1 MLKYNVIVN
10 NNMRI
15 NMQEERFIVEVSLLV
30 LIALTLLEL
39 YTITYYNQSI
49 SVRLIHILA
58 PLLLFPFILIMIK
71 HRSFASIILLIGI
84 VCILGSLI
92 LLPDMLVNGIL
103 GYDKFY
109 AISLRTF
116 LLGLSAIAIGMIM
129 IYRIEWLYVKNRPKD
144 DTMRIWDHNMARGG
158 LLVPLYRLLN
168 DKERML
174 LPMYRYVVVR
184 IYGND
189 YLVPTYESVP
199 MDSVVVRS
207 NDKMFIGVRKAL

>member
-1 MLKYNVIVN
+1 
-10 NNMRI
+10 
-15 NMQEERFIVEVSLLV
+15 
-30 LIALTLLEL
+30 
-39 YTITYYNQSI
+39 
-49 SVRLIHILA
+49 
-58 PLLLFPFILIMIK
+58 
-71 HRSFASIILLIGI
+71 
-84 VCILGSLI
+84 
-92 LLPDMLVNGIL
+92 MLVNGIL

-116 LLGLSAIAIGMIM
+116 LLGLSAIVIGMIM

-174 LPMYRYVVVR
+174 LPMYRYVIVR

-189 YLVPTYESVP
+189 YLVPIQESVP
-199 MDSVVVRS
+199 M
-207 NDKMFIGVRKAL
+207 G

>member
-10 NNMRI
+10 NYMRI

-116 LLGLSAIAIGMIM
+116 LLGFSAIVIGMIM
-129 IYRIEWLYVKNRPKD
+129 IYRIEWLYVKNRPRD

>member
-10 NNMRI
+10 NYMII

-49 SVRLIHILA
+49 SVRLIHILT

-109 AISLRTF
+109 AISLITF

-129 IYRIEWLYVKNRPKD
+129 IYRIEWFYVKNRPRD

-189 YLVPTYESVP
+189 YLVPTYGSVP

>member
-10 NNMRI
+10 NYMRI

-207 NDKMFIGVRKAL
+207 NDKMFIGMRKAL

>member
-10 NNMRI
+10 NYMII

-109 AISLRTF
+109 AISLITF

-129 IYRIEWLYVKNRPKD
+129 IYRIEWFYVKNRPRD

>member
-10 NNMRI
+10 NYMRI

-129 IYRIEWLYVKNRPKD
+129 IYRIEWFYVKNRPRD

>member
-1 MLKYNVIVN
+1 
-10 NNMRI
+10 
-15 NMQEERFIVEVSLLV
+15 MQEERFIVEVSLLV
-30 LIALTLLEL
+30 LIALMLLEL
-39 YTITYYNQSI
+39 YITYYNQSI
-49 SVRLIHILA
+49 SVRFIHILA
-58 PLLLFPFILIMIK
+58 PLLLFPFILIMLK
-71 HRSFASIILLIGI
+71 HRSFASIILLI
-84 VCILGSLI
+84 VCILESLI

-109 AISLRTF
+109 AISLRIF
-116 LLGLSAIAIGMIM
+116 LLGLSAIAMGMIM

-144 DTMRIWDHNMARGG
+144 DTMRILDHNMARGG
-158 LLVPLYRLLN
+158 LLYRLLN

-189 YLVPTYESVP
+189 YLVPIQESVP

>member
-10 NNMRI
+10 NYMRI

-174 LPMYRYVVVR
+174 LSMYRYVVVR

>member
-10 NNMRI
+10 NYMRI

-71 HRSFASIILLIGI
+71 RRSFASIILLIGI

>member
-10 NNMRI
+10 NYMRI

>member
-10 NNMRI
+10 NYMII

-109 AISLRTF
+109 AISLITF

-129 IYRIEWLYVKNRPKD
+129 IYRIEWLYVKNRPRD

>member
-1 MLKYNVIVN
+1 
-10 NNMRI
+10 
-15 NMQEERFIVEVSLLV
+15 
-30 LIALTLLEL
+30 
-39 YTITYYNQSI
+39 
-49 SVRLIHILA
+49 
-58 PLLLFPFILIMIK
+58 
-71 HRSFASIILLIGI
+71 
-84 VCILGSLI
+84 
-92 LLPDMLVNGIL
+92 MLVNGIL

-144 DTMRIWDHNMARGG
+144 DTMRILDHNMARGG

-189 YLVPTYESVP
+189 YLVPIQESVP

>member
-10 NNMRI
+10 NYMRI

-207 NDKMFIGVRKAL
+207 NDKMFIGVRKAI

>member
-10 NNMRI
+10 NYMRI

-129 IYRIEWLYVKNRPKD
+129 IYRIEWLYVKNRPRD

>member
-10 NNMRI
+10 NYMRI

-129 IYRIEWLYVKNRPKD
+129 IYRIEWLYVKNRPRD

-207 NDKMFIGVRKAL
+207 NDKMFIGMRKAL

>member
-10 NNMRI
+10 NYMRI

-129 IYRIEWLYVKNRPKD
+129 IYRIEWLYVKNRPRD

-158 LLVPLYRLLN
+158 LLVPLDRLLN

>member
-1 MLKYNVIVN
+1 
-10 NNMRI
+10 
-15 NMQEERFIVEVSLLV
+15 MQEERFIVELSLLV

-49 SVRLIHILA
+49 SVRFIHILA
-58 PLLLFPFILIMIK
+58 PLLLFPFILIMLK

-109 AISLRTF
+109 VISLRTF

-129 IYRIEWLYVKNRPKD
+129 IYRIEWLYVKNRPRD
-144 DTMRIWDHNMARGG
+144 DTIRIWDHNMARGG

-189 YLVPTYESVP
+189 YLVPIQESVP

-207 NDKMFIGVRKAL
+207 NDRMFIGVRKAL

>member
-10 NNMRI
+10 NYMRI

-144 DTMRIWDHNMARGG
+144 DTMRIWDHKMARGG